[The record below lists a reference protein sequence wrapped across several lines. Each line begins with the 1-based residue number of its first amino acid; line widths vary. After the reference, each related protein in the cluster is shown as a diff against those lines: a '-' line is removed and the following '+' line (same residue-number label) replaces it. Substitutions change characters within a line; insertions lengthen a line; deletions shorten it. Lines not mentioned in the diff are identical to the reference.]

1 MATSR
6 PISTISYNTLPFLR
20 SRLEVLI
27 SNHKI
32 QAYMYIFH
40 KGEDGDKDHV
50 HLRIVPNTRLD
61 PMELTEFFKEPDLH
75 FPQNK
80 PLGVRPWRPSQEED
94 WLLYAVHDKSYMKL
108 KYSDDPH
115 EKLEYKDSDIV
126 VSDMFDLDIAMVRA
140 RASLAHHATNLL
152 DTMQKGASPIDLVQR
167 GENITTIRTLQ
178 MIMNNYHNK
187 SEFEQLQKNFDLV
200 SSHRYQMESFLLEL
214 GYICSYSQKG
224 ELTIE
229 KIYDNM

>member
-20 SRLEVLI
+20 SRLEELV

-32 QAYMYIFH
+32 QAFMYIYH
-40 KGEDGDKDHV
+40 KGEDGDKDHI

-61 PMELTEFFKEPDLH
+61 PMVLTDFFKEPDLK
-75 FPQNK
+75 FPKNK
-80 PLGVRPWRPSQEED
+80 PLGVRPWRPSNEED
-94 WLLYAVHDKSYMKL
+94 WLLYAVHDKAYMKL
-108 KYSDDPH
+108 KYSNDPG
-115 EKLEYKDSDIV
+115 EKIEYKDSDIV

-152 DTMQKGASPIDLVQR
+152 SSMQQGSSPIDLVQR

-187 SEFEQLQKNFDLV
+187 FEFDQLEKNFQLV
-200 SSHRYQMESFLLEL
+200 CSQRSQLEKFLSDL
-214 GYICSYSQKG
+214 GYSCSYSQKG

-229 KIYDNM
+229 KIYDKI